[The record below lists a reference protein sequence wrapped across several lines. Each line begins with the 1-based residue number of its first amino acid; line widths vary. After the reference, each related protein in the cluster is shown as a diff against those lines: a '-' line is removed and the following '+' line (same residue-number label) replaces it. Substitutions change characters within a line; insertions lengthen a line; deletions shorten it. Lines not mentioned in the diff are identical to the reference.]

1 MVAATEVSI
10 SVEIITPQLKRSSVL
25 HYQFA
30 SGTNYK
36 KRSRLNERIQQHSY
50 STTNFLTVPI
60 VFHSLASNSNYYLPL
75 SLFLSHR
82 TVTSPAF
89 SEQWTTFFS

>member
-1 MVAATEVSI
+1 MVTTTEVSI
-10 SVEIITPQLKRSSVL
+10 SVEIITPQPKRSSVL
-25 HYQFA
+25 NYQFA

-36 KRSRLNERIQQHSY
+36 KRSPLNERIQQHSY
-50 STTNFLTVPI
+50 STTYFLAVPI

-75 SLFLSHR
+75 SLFLTQR

-89 SEQWTTFFS
+89 SEQWATFFS